1 MLSIHL
7 LNNYINLICKF
18 VFNLF
23 MNIKKKLRVFCP
35 KKRHWYEDQNLLK
48 KYFFLFIILII
59 QILKTYIIII
69 IKLNKKKFG
78 KSSAIASR
86 HAFSLLEENIL
97 PSTDGKALHSSISY
111 ATDHNSRV
119 HITAIIWY
127 SVR

>member
-23 MNIKKKLRVFCP
+23 MNIKKNYVFFVQ
-35 KKRHWYEDQNLLK
+35 KKGIDMKIKIYLK
-48 KYFFLFIILII
+48 SIFYIILII

>member
-1 MLSIHL
+1 VFFVQKKGIDMKIKIYLKSIF
-7 LNNYINLICKF
+7 Y
-18 VFNLF
+18 
-23 MNIKKKLRVFCP
+23 
-35 KKRHWYEDQNLLK
+35 
-48 KYFFLFIILII
+48 IILII